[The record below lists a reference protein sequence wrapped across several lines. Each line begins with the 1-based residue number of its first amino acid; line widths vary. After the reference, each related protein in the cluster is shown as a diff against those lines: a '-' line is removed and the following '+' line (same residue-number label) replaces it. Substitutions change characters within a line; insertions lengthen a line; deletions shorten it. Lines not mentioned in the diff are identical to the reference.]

1 MFARETSEVVKTR
14 VVAQCRD
21 ADFERLLRSTFGADA
36 KIELTVA
43 NGAFTETVRKLD
55 MNGATVAIVDVD
67 PASEADLTALN
78 ALTQRLGGAP
88 PVIVAIPSFDVS
100 VARQLLQM
108 RVADFVV
115 KPVAPLDLVR
125 ACARAAQAAKS
136 GGTTD
141 AQIYTFLPAAGG
153 VGLTTLA
160 IGTAMLLLKG
170 NGQQSKTCLVDLD
183 FQHGSCC
190 DYLDLEPRLDLDEI
204 EPRPDRLDRQ
214 LLEVMIS
221 EHPSGLKVIA
231 APSRPAEM
239 RNFDFEVVTRLLDLV
254 AAHFDNVVIDVPR
267 TWFNWTDSVLIGSNR
282 LFLVTEMT
290 VPGLKHAR
298 TLVNVIRERLPD
310 GPPLEVIVN
319 RFEQRLFG
327 PGLRRADIEQAL
339 GDSLAATIPNNF
351 RLVSEAI
358 DRGVPLDEV
367 KAGNNIQQ
375 ALSKL
380 IVPPK
385 QKSPVKPVPVPTE
398 RKLAVVR

>member
-43 NGAFTETVRKLD
+43 NGPFTETVRKLD
-55 MNGATVAIVDVD
+55 MTGATVAIVDVD
-67 PASEADLTALN
+67 PASDADLTALN
-78 ALTQRLGGAP
+78 ALTQRLGGTP

-170 NGQQSKTCLVDLD
+170 NGQQSRTCLVDLD

-190 DYLDLEPRLDLDEI
+190 DYLDLDPRLDLDEI
-204 EPRPDRLDRQ
+204 EPRPDRLARQ

-221 EHPSGLKVIA
+221 EHSSGLKVIA

-239 RNFDFEVVTRLLDLV
+239 RSFDFEVVTRLLDLV